1 MKKTSYTE
9 GLNNLKKN
17 LQEQLFTFN
26 YISSELLLNSNDNID
41 DKNILKT
48 NVINEN
54 YIIDKY
60 LNRILIKHPYL
71 ADLMYKSLMQNKSPS
86 DIIRKTMINSI
97 NEPSCNICFEKYS
110 FNKYGVL
117 FICCGHS
124 CCYDC
129 FCQIKTP
136 SCHMCRTE
144 IKKAVKIVDLKNC
157 IKMKISDNIID
168 TVLNLV
174 FFSDSENF
182 SNKCKACKILFNL
195 PIVLNIKY
203 NNFNE
208 ILMNYLTKTIKLIE
222 PRIIAFF
229 AAVYYFL
236 YYSKEFQEKY
246 SGIYTYKKIDI
257 NILNTL
263 LYSPDI
269 FLYFLNVLNSDFI
282 NININEPTFNLNCV
296 FKIINQ
302 PNTKNLLNNIFNN
315 QNKKNL
321 ALQIINN
328 FKINQRTCAE
338 LFKNNKEFRLIFDYL
353 FSNFDNS
360 TTNFEIDNIKIFN
373 NYIFL
378 NKKNDIYSQF
388 LHQIRIRGLKEINNN
403 NKINNKI
410 VKINHTKYHNKI
422 FICTYRN
429 VKFSLHSNNLTNF
442 YSEVK
447 FFLLLNK
454 EHLNLKDDE
463 IINSKNE
470 EYSVVEFNENS
481 VEII

>member
-1 MKKTSYTE
+1 MEQTSYTE
-9 GLNNLKKN
+9 CLNNLKKN

-26 YISSELLLNSNDNID
+26 YISSELLLNSDDNID

-48 NVINEN
+48 NAINEN

-60 LNRILIKHPYL
+60 LNRMLTKHPYL
-71 ADLMYKSLMQNKSPS
+71 IDLMYKSLTQNRTNA

-97 NEPSCNICFEKYS
+97 NDQCCNICFEKYN

-124 CCYDC
+124 CCHDC
-129 FCQIKTP
+129 FCQLKTP

-144 IKKAVKIVDLKNC
+144 IKKAVKIIDLKDC
-157 IKMKISDNIID
+157 IKVKMTDNIIE
-168 TVLNLV
+168 TILNLL

-182 SNKCKACKILFNL
+182 SNKCIACKILFNL
-195 PIVLNIKY
+195 PLVLNMKY

-208 ILMNYLTKTIKLIE
+208 ILMNYFTKTIKLIE
-222 PRIIAFF
+222 PRVIAFF
-229 AAVYYFL
+229 ATVYYSL
-236 YYSKEFQEKY
+236 YYNKEFQEKY
-246 SGIYTYKKIDI
+246 SDIYAYKKIDI

-269 FLYFLNVLNSDFI
+269 FLYFLNVLNNDFI
-282 NININEPTFNLNCV
+282 NINKLEFNLNYV
-296 FKIINQ
+296 MKKINLTSI
-302 PNTKNLLNNIFNN
+302 TNLLNNIFNN
-315 QNKKNL
+315 KNKKNL
-321 ALQIINN
+321 VLQIINN

-338 LFKNNKEFRLIFDYL
+338 LFKNNEEFKLIFNY
-353 FSNFDNS
+353 FFTNSNNT
-360 TTNFEIDNIKIFN
+360 TTNFETNNIKIFN

-378 NKKNDIYSQF
+378 SKKNDIYSQF

-410 VKINHTKYHNKI
+410 IKINYTKYHNKI

-454 EHLNLKDDE
+454 EHLNLTDDE
-463 IINSKNE
+463 IMSSKNE